1 MTFLRALIVFS
12 GTVSFA
18 FGANKDMIELQRDV
32 ATVQDQVRQLN
43 DKVTALTEQLKLML
57 DISQKTNA
65 GVLSMGQR
73 LDETLAKQKD
83 QVVAPVLGV
92 GTKLDAMSDDFRNV
106 RETVLDMN
114 TRLGKLDQK
123 VVDLQNLMNVIKNIP
138 AAPPPSPLT
147 AEGMPPGTSMP
158 ASLGGTT
165 GPPPG
170 MQSETLYTNAF
181 RDYGSGN
188 YDLAM
193 QEFSDYVKYFPTT
206 QLAPN
211 AQYYVGDIYFRRKDY
226 DNAIQAFD
234 AVLEHFSDN
243 NKTPDAHLMKGQSL
257 LAEGKRDAAAREFR
271 ETISKYPDTD
281 AAAKAKS
288 LLKSLGLS
296 TTTAKRRR

>member
-123 VVDLQNLMNVIKNIP
+123 VVDLQNLMNVIKNTP

-147 AEGMPPGTSMP
+147 AEGMPPGTGMP